1 MKPPIAVMFD
11 WCNTIVTET
20 VNREAV
26 ARIMRDMNIGDVDI
40 SEIPLAPLAAEKYLQ
55 LCLRNRWQ
63 DFKTKYKNAFGSWL
77 GTLLPNRNV
86 HELLELLY
94 KNNVRMGIVSN
105 KRGTQLRDEVR
116 SLGLTRYFSVILG
129 KGDTVESKPSPE
141 PIFVALES
149 MGIAPGERVFFVG
162 DSATDVV
169 SARRANCYPI
179 AFANDSIKGVMSFPN
194 FENLGNF
201 VAELLGQRLWNV
213 T

>member
-11 WCNTIVTET
+11 WCNTIVAER
-20 VNREAV
+20 VNQEAV
-26 ARIMRDMNIGDVDI
+26 SRILQDMHVNDI
-40 SEIPLAPLAAEKYLQ
+40 YMSEMPLAPVAAEKYLQ
-55 LCLRNRWQ
+55 LCLGNRWQ
-63 DFKTKYKNAFGSWL
+63 DFITKYESMFGAGL
-77 GTLLPNRNV
+77 GTLMPNSNV
-86 HELLELLY
+86 LELLELLH

-105 KRGTQLRDEVR
+105 KRGEQLRHEV
-116 SLGLTRYFSVILG
+116 SNLELTRYFSVILG

-141 PIFVALES
+141 PIFAALEA

-179 AFANDSIKGVMSFPN
+179 AYANDSIKGVMSFTD
-194 FENLGNF
+194 FKDLGNF
-201 VAELLGQRLWNV
+201 VAELLGQELWNV